1 MIGKF
6 LRHPLFKSSLIY
18 TVSDGINKSIPFFI
32 LPILSHYLLPGD
44 YGIVSNF
51 GVLTGIIGLIINCS
65 VDGAISVNFYK
76 TESKELKV
84 YIFNCLLVSFSIFI
98 LVLISTI
105 LANSYLYQ
113 LLYIPFEYQLIC
125 VVMCFFNLFTTIN
138 LVLWRLEEKPVAFGL
153 YDISN
158 TAINISLSLLFV
170 VAFKENWIGRINAI
184 VIATIGYGL
193 FSLFFLY
200 KRGYVKI
207 TYNPIY
213 FRSIL
218 LFGVPLIPHALS
230 FWLRSGVDRIFISNF
245 WGTSA
250 VGLYAT
256 GFQFGTLVSFMILAF
271 NNAFSPY
278 LYKTLSIEDENQ
290 LQYEKRKIV
299 KLTYLIM
306 LVLLLG
312 GGLFILLSK
321 LILTA
326 FFSQEY
332 YNAVEYVNWA
342 ILSQIFQA
350 YYVLF
355 VNYIFFSKKN
365 EKLAAITISCGVL
378 QVLLSYLLV
387 KIIGPLG
394 AAYSS
399 VIIAFINFLVV
410 MLFSQKVYPMPWASI
425 FIAWRDTYLKK

>member
-1 MIGKF
+1 
-6 LRHPLFKSSLIY
+6 
-18 TVSDGINKSIPFFI
+18 
-32 LPILSHYLLPGD
+32 
-44 YGIVSNF
+44 
-51 GVLTGIIGLIINCS
+51 
-65 VDGAISVNFYK
+65 
-76 TESKELKV
+76 
-84 YIFNCLLVSFSIFI
+84 
-98 LVLISTI
+98 
-105 LANSYLYQ
+105 
-113 LLYIPFEYQLIC
+113 
-125 VVMCFFNLFTTIN
+125 MCFFNLFTTIN